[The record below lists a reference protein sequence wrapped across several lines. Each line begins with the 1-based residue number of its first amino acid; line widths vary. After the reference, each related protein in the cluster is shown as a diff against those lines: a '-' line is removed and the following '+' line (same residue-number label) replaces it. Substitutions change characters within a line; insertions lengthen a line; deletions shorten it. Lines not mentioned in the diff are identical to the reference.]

1 VARAGA
7 VSRCGPVNARL
18 TPRWRPVKAPSAAAA
33 HEGAAA
39 EPAAALLYTYTGGRR
54 EIERESRHKRR
65 GGITHSIPDFRSVCA
80 GGPLERCSVS
90 RADVDVALAA

>member
-1 VARAGA
+1 MAKSARDFFNRVANREKSIPRPRA
-7 VSRCGPVNARL
+7 L
-18 TPRWRPVKAPSAAAA
+18 AACA
-33 HEGAAA
+33 
-39 EPAAALLYTYTGGRR
+39 
-54 EIERESRHKRR
+54 

>member
-1 VARAGA
+1 MATRSVENVAPLCHARTPHPRA
-7 VSRCGPVNARL
+7 VTLP
-18 TPRWRPVKAPSAAAA
+18 AAAA
-33 HEGAAA
+33 S
-39 EPAAALLYTYTGGRR
+39 
-54 EIERESRHKRR
+54 ERGHA

>member
-1 VARAGA
+1 HGA
-7 VSRCGPVNARL
+7 
-18 TPRWRPVKAPSAAAA
+18 
-33 HEGAAA
+33 
-39 EPAAALLYTYTGGRR
+39 
-54 EIERESRHKRR
+54 

>member
-1 VARAGA
+1 MRRRADARAGGEPERRA
-7 VSRCGPVNARL
+7 RDGDAASRL
-18 TPRWRPVKAPSAAAA
+18 SSA
-33 HEGAAA
+33 G
-39 EPAAALLYTYTGGRR
+39 PAADAMRERPRNGRALEAAVAVRSQVLPPA
-54 EIERESRHKRR
+54 